1 MRNENRGP
9 FLIIKRKKKQIQ
21 DEVREGAVDTGNQK
35 TEKEG
40 RQKKRKQNIEE
51 KGLLNSE
58 ISITPSKYVG
68 RTIGVWISELD
79 TPS

>member
-1 MRNENRGP
+1 ME
-9 FLIIKRKKKQIQ
+9 KKQIK

-68 RTIGVWISELD
+68 RTTGVWISELGM
-79 TPS
+79 PS